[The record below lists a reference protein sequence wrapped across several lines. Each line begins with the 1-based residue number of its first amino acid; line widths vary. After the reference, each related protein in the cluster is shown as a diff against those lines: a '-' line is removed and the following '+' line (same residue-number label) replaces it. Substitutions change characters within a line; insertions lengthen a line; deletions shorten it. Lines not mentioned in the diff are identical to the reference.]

1 MELDKKI
8 LSDITVYTKYA
19 KYIPELQRRE
29 TWEELVQRNMD
40 MHTKKY
46 PELKQSIEQ
55 IYKNFVFTK
64 KVLPS
69 MRSLQFGGKAIEL
82 NNARIYNCAFLP
94 VDDIRSFS
102 ETMFL
107 LLGGTGVGYS
117 VQGHHIDKLPEI
129 RKPDY
134 TKKKKYVVQDSII
147 GWADAIKVLFKSY
160 TGTIRQHVDFDLS
173 DIRPKGSLLIT
184 AGGKAPG
191 PEPLRIA
198 LVKIEAILREKA
210 DGSKL
215 TDIECHDIQCHI
227 ADAVLAGGI
236 RRAAMIS
243 LFDLD
248 SDRMLNCKSSNI
260 PSKIIKQEH
269 PLYTDKDGLQ
279 EDKSKLL
286 LTIEQNGFV
295 YKDILLHIDLNS
307 GKFWDIEQYNSD
319 GTFGWWVCNSQRGRA
334 NNSVTLLRHKIDK
347 KTFDKVWERIEA
359 SGSGEPGIYLTND
372 KDWGTNPCCEIALR
386 PYQFCNLV
394 EINMSNIESQEDLN
408 ARASAA
414 SFIATL
420 QASYTDF
427 HYLRDIWR
435 KNTEKDALLGVSMT
449 GIASNF
455 NLKLDFEEASNIVK
469 NTNINVAEVL
479 GINSAART
487 TAVKPAGTT
496 SLVVGSSSG
505 IHAWHN
511 KYYLRR
517 MRVGKNEAIYQYLQI
532 YHPELIEDEYF
543 SPNTTAVITVPQKAP
558 EGAITRHESTID
570 LLERV
575 KLISQNWVRNG
586 HVKGQNTH
594 NVSCTVS
601 VRPEEWKIVGEWM
614 WVNKDYYNGLSVLP
628 FDGGTYKQ
636 TPFEDCTKELYEK
649 LVQNLHDIDLTKVVE
664 MQDNTSLGDNVA
676 CGGAGCEI

>member
-1 MELDKKI
+1 MSLSLDKQI

-19 KYIPELQRRE
+19 KYLPSKERRE
-29 TWEELVQRNMD
+29 TWDELVTRNME
-40 MHTKKY
+40 MHISKFPKMK
-46 PELKQSIEQ
+46 ESIEQ
-55 IYKNFVFTK
+55 IYKNFVFTR

-94 VDDIRSFS
+94 VDSIHSFS

-117 VQGHHIDKLPEI
+117 VQNHQIEKLPEI
-129 RKPDY
+129 RKPNYDR
-134 TKKKKYVVQDSII
+134 KKRYVVQDSII
-147 GWADAIKVLFKSY
+147 GWADAIKTLFKSY
-160 TGTIRQHVDFDLS
+160 TGELTSHIEFDLS
-173 DIRPKGSLLIT
+173 DIRQKGALLVT

-198 LVKIEAILREKA
+198 LVKIEAILRTKE
-210 DGSKL
+210 DRSKL

-248 SDRMLNCKSSNI
+248 SNAMLNCKAGNWW
-260 PSKIIKQEH
+260 
-269 PLYTDKDGLQ
+269 
-279 EDKSKLL
+279 ED
-286 LTIEQNGFV
+286 NP
-295 YKDILLHIDLNS
+295 
-307 GKFWDIEQYNSD
+307 
-319 GTFGWWVCNSQRGRA
+319 QRGRS
-334 NNSVTLLRHKIDK
+334 NNSVVLLRHKIDK

-386 PYQFCNLV
+386 PYQFCNLT
-394 EINMSNIESQEDLN
+394 EINMADIENQEDLN

-414 SFIATL
+414 SFLGTL
-420 QASYTDF
+420 QASYSDF

-449 GIASNF
+449 GIASES
-455 NLKLDFEEASNIVK
+455 NLKLDYEEAAEIVK
-469 NTNINVAEVL
+469 KTNKETAEAL
-479 GINSAART
+479 GINIAART

-496 SLVVGSSSG
+496 SLVLGTSSG

-511 KYYLRR
+511 DYYIRR
-517 MRVGKNEAIYQYLQI
+517 MRLGKNEAIYSYLAI
-532 YHPELIEDEYF
+532 NHPELLEDEYF
-543 SPNTTAVITVPQKAP
+543 NPTLQSVISVPQKAP
-558 EGAITRHESTID
+558 DGAITRYESTLD

-575 KLISQNWVRNG
+575 KLISKDWVKTG
-586 HVKGQNTH
+586 HEKGNNTH

-601 VRPEEWKIVGEWM
+601 VRDDEWKIIGEWM
-614 WVNKDYYNGLSVLP
+614 WANKDYYNGLSVLP
-628 FDGGTYKQ
+628 YNGGTYKQ
-636 TPFEDCTKELYEK
+636 TPFEDCTKEMYEEMMSTLK
-649 LVQNLHDIDLTKVVE
+649 NVDLSKVIEV
-664 MQDNTSLGDNVA
+664 QDNTNFVDAAA
-676 CGGAGCEI
+676 CGGGNCEIV

>member
-8 LSDITVYTKYA
+8 LSDITVHTKYA
-19 KYIPELQRRE
+19 KFNPQKERRE
-29 TWEELVQRNMD
+29 TWEELVNRNME
-40 MHTKKY
+40 MHIKKY
-46 PELKQSIEQ
+46 PKLKKNIEK
-55 IYKNFVFTK
+55 IYKEYVLTK

-69 MRSLQFGGKAIEL
+69 MRSLQFGGRAIEL

-94 VDDIRSFS
+94 VDSIHSFS

-117 VQGHHIDKLPEI
+117 VQNHHIDKLPEI
-129 RKPDY
+129 RRPNYERSKR
-134 TKKKKYVVQDSII
+134 YVVQDSII
-147 GWADAIKVLFKSY
+147 GWADSIKTLFKSY
-160 TGTIRQHVDFDLS
+160 TGSITSHIEFDLS
-173 DIRPKGSLLIT
+173 DIRPKGAMLVT

-198 LVKIEAILREKA
+198 LVKIEAILREKT

-215 TDIECHDIQCHI
+215 TDLECHRIQCFI

-248 SDRMLNCKSSNI
+248 SDEMLNCKAGN
-260 PSKIIKQEH
+260 
-269 PLYTDKDGLQ
+269 
-279 EDKSKLL
+279 
-286 LTIEQNGFV
+286 
-295 YKDILLHIDLNS
+295 
-307 GKFWDIEQYNSD
+307 
-319 GTFGWWVCNSQRGRA
+319 WWENMPELGRA
-334 NNSVTLLRHKIDK
+334 NNSVVLLRHKIDK

-394 EINMSNIESQEDLN
+394 EIGMGDVKDQQDLN
-408 ARASAA
+408 ERSQAA

-449 GIASNF
+449 GIASKK
-455 NLKLDFEEASNIVK
+455 NLELNYEEASQIVIEQNK
-469 NTNINVAEVL
+469 ELAQIL
-479 GINSAART
+479 GINQAART

-496 SLVVGSSSG
+496 SLVLGTSSG
-505 IHAWHN
+505 IHAWHSE
-511 KYYLRR
+511 YYIRR
-517 MRVGKNEAIYQYLQI
+517 MRINKNEALYTYLSIYL
-532 YHPELIEDEYF
+532 PDLLEDEYF
-543 SPNTTAVITVPQKAP
+543 SPKTTAVLSIPQKAP
-558 EGAITRHESTID
+558 EGAITRYESTLD

-575 KLISQNWVRNG
+575 KLISRDWVKTG
-586 HVKGQNTH
+586 HIKGQNTH

-636 TPFEDCTKELYEK
+636 TPFEDCTKETYDRMMATLK
-649 LVQNLHDIDLTKVVE
+649 DVDLSKVVE
-664 MQDNTSLGDNVA
+664 LQDNTNLSDQAA
-676 CGGAGCEI
+676 CAGGACEIT

>member
-1 MELDKKI
+1 MSLSLDKQI

-19 KYIPELQRRE
+19 KYIPNKERRE
-29 TWEELVQRNMD
+29 TWEELVTRNME
-40 MHTKKY
+40 MHTAKFPKMK
-46 PELKQSIEQ
+46 ESIEQ
-55 IYKNFVFTK
+55 IYQNFVFNK

-94 VDDIRSFS
+94 VDSIHSFS

-117 VQGHHIDKLPEI
+117 VQQHQIEKLPEI
-129 RKPDY
+129 RKPNYDR
-134 TKKKKYVVQDSII
+134 KKRYVVQDSII
-147 GWADAIKVLFKSY
+147 GWADAIKTLFKSY
-160 TGTIRQHVDFDLS
+160 TGELTSHVQFDLS
-173 DIRPKGSLLIT
+173 DIRQKGALLVT

-191 PEPLRIA
+191 PEPLRLA
-198 LVKIEAILREKA
+198 LVKIEAILREKE
-210 DGSKL
+210 DRSKL

-248 SDRMLNCKSSNI
+248 SDAMLNCKAGN
-260 PSKIIKQEH
+260 
-269 PLYTDKDGLQ
+269 
-279 EDKSKLL
+279 
-286 LTIEQNGFV
+286 
-295 YKDILLHIDLNS
+295 
-307 GKFWDIEQYNSD
+307 
-319 GTFGWWVCNSQRGRA
+319 WWENNPQRGRA
-334 NNSVTLLRHKIDK
+334 NNSVVLLRHKIDK

-386 PYQFCNLV
+386 PYQFCNLT
-394 EINMSNIESQEDLN
+394 EINMADIESQEDFN

-414 SFIATL
+414 SFLGTL
-420 QASYTDF
+420 QASYSDF

-449 GIASNF
+449 GIASES
-455 NLKLDFEEASNIVK
+455 NLNLNYEEAAQVVK
-469 NTNINVAEVL
+469 DTNNVISAAL
-479 GINSAART
+479 GINKAART

-496 SLVVGSSSG
+496 SLVLGTSSG

-511 KYYLRR
+511 DYYIRR
-517 MRVGKNEAIYQYLQI
+517 MRLGKNEAIYSYLAI
-532 YHPELIEDEYF
+532 NHPELLEDEYF
-543 SPNTTAVITVPQKAP
+543 NPTSQSVISVPQKSP
-558 EGAITRHESTID
+558 DGAITRHESTLD

-575 KLISQNWVRNG
+575 KLISKDWVKQG
-586 HVKGQNTH
+586 HLKGNNTH

-601 VRPEEWKIVGEWM
+601 VRDDEWKIIGEWM
-614 WVNKDYYNGLSVLP
+614 WANKEYYNGLSVLP
-628 FDGGTYKQ
+628 YHGGTYKQ
-636 TPFEDCTKELYEK
+636 TPFEDCTKEVYEEMMATLK
-649 LVQNLHDIDLTKVVE
+649 NVDLSKVIE
-664 MQDNTSLGDNVA
+664 IQDNTNFVDAAA
-676 CGGAGCEI
+676 CGGGNCEIT

>member
-1 MELDKKI
+1 MSLTLDKQI

-19 KYIPELQRRE
+19 KYIPNKERRE
-29 TWEELVQRNMD
+29 TWEELVTRNME
-40 MHTKKY
+40 MHTAKFPKMK
-46 PELKQSIEQ
+46 ESIEQ
-55 IYKNFVFTK
+55 IYQNFVFNK

-94 VDDIRSFS
+94 VDSIHSFS

-117 VQGHHIDKLPEI
+117 VQQHQIEKLPEI
-129 RKPDY
+129 RKPNYDR
-134 TKKKKYVVQDSII
+134 KKRYVVQDSII
-147 GWADAIKVLFKSY
+147 GWADAIKTLFKSY
-160 TGTIRQHVDFDLS
+160 TGELTSHVQFDLS
-173 DIRPKGSLLIT
+173 DIRQKGALLVT

-191 PEPLRIA
+191 PEPLRLA
-198 LVKIEAILREKA
+198 LVKIEAILREKE
-210 DGSKL
+210 DRSKL

-248 SDRMLNCKSSNI
+248 SDAMLNCKAGN
-260 PSKIIKQEH
+260 
-269 PLYTDKDGLQ
+269 
-279 EDKSKLL
+279 
-286 LTIEQNGFV
+286 
-295 YKDILLHIDLNS
+295 
-307 GKFWDIEQYNSD
+307 
-319 GTFGWWVCNSQRGRA
+319 WWENNPQRGRA
-334 NNSVTLLRHKIDK
+334 NNSVVLLRHKIDK

-386 PYQFCNLV
+386 PYQFCNLT
-394 EINMSNIESQEDLN
+394 EINMADIESQEDFN

-414 SFIATL
+414 SFLGTL
-420 QASYTDF
+420 QASYSDF

-449 GIASNF
+449 GIASES
-455 NLKLDFEEASNIVK
+455 NLNLNYEEAAQVVK
-469 NTNINVAEVL
+469 DTNNVISAAL
-479 GINSAART
+479 GINKAART

-496 SLVVGSSSG
+496 SLVLGTSSG

-511 KYYLRR
+511 DYYIRR
-517 MRVGKNEAIYQYLQI
+517 MRLGKNEAIYSYLAI
-532 YHPELIEDEYF
+532 HNPELLEDEYF
-543 SPNTTAVITVPQKAP
+543 NPTSQAVISVPQKAP
-558 EGAITRHESTID
+558 DGAITRYESTLD

-575 KLISQNWVRNG
+575 KLISKDWVKQG
-586 HVKGQNTH
+586 HSKGNNTH

-601 VRPEEWKIVGEWM
+601 VRDDEWKIIGEWM
-614 WVNKDYYNGLSVLP
+614 WANKEYYNGLSVLP
-628 FDGGTYKQ
+628 YHGGTYKQ
-636 TPFEDCTKELYEK
+636 TPFEDCTKEVYEEMMATLK
-649 LVQNLHDIDLTKVVE
+649 NVDLSKVIE
-664 MQDNTSLGDNVA
+664 IQDNTNFVDAAA
-676 CGGAGCEI
+676 CGGGNCEIT

>member
-19 KYIPELQRRE
+19 KFKSELERRE
-29 TWEELVQRNMD
+29 TWEELVNRNME
-40 MHTKKY
+40 MHIKKY
-46 PELKQSIEQ
+46 PKLKKNIEK
-55 IYKNFVFTK
+55 IYKEYVLTK

-69 MRSLQFGGKAIEL
+69 MRSLQFGGRAIEL

-94 VDDIRSFS
+94 IDSIHSFS

-117 VQGHHIDKLPEI
+117 VQNHHIDKLPEI
-129 RKPDY
+129 RKPNY
-134 TKKKKYVVQDSII
+134 ERHKRYVVQDSII
-147 GWADAIKVLFKSY
+147 GWADAIKTLFKSY
-160 TGTIRQHVDFDLS
+160 TGSVNSHIDFDLS
-173 DIRPKGSLLIT
+173 DIRQKGALLIT

-198 LVKIEAILREKA
+198 LVKIEAILREKE

-215 TDIECHDIQCHI
+215 TDLECHDIQCHI

-248 SDRMLNCKSSNI
+248 SDAMLNCKAGNWW
-260 PSKIIKQEH
+260 E
-269 PLYTDKDGLQ
+269 
-279 EDKSKLL
+279 
-286 LTIEQNGFV
+286 
-295 YKDILLHIDLNS
+295 LNA
-307 GKFWDIEQYNSD
+307 
-319 GTFGWWVCNSQRGRA
+319 QRGRA

-372 KDWGTNPCCEIALR
+372 RDWGTNPCCEIALR

-394 EINMSNIESQEDLN
+394 ELNMSNIESQEDFNL
-408 ARASAA
+408 RAQAA
-414 SFIATL
+414 SYIATL

-449 GIASNF
+449 GIASES
-455 NLKLDFEEASNIVK
+455 NLELNYKEATDIVK
-469 NTNINVAEVL
+469 EQNKQLAEEL
-479 GINSAART
+479 GINIAART

-496 SLVVGSSSG
+496 SLVLGTSSG

-511 KYYLRR
+511 DYYIRR
-517 MRVGKNEAIYQYLQI
+517 MRLGKNEAIYTYLAI
-532 YHPELIEDEYF
+532 NHPELLEDEYF
-543 SPNTTAVITVPQKAP
+543 NPNSQSVISVPQRSPK
-558 EGAITRHESTID
+558 GAITRHESTLD

-575 KLISQNWVRNG
+575 KLISKEWVKNG
-586 HVKGQNTH
+586 HIKGQNTH

-601 VRPEEWKIVGEWM
+601 VRPEEWKIIGEWM

-628 FDGGTYKQ
+628 YNGGTYKQ
-636 TPFEDCTKELYEK
+636 TPFEDCTKEVYEEMMK
-649 LVQNLHDIDLTKVVE
+649 TLKDVDLSKVIE
-664 MQDNTSLGDNVA
+664 IQDNTNFGDNLA
-676 CGGAGCEI
+676 CGADGCEIK

>member
-1 MELDKKI
+1 MSLTLDKQI

-19 KYIPELQRRE
+19 KYLPTKERRE
-29 TWEELVQRNMD
+29 TWDELVTRNME
-40 MHTKKY
+40 MHIAKF
-46 PELKQSIEQ
+46 PHLKEAIEQ

-94 VDDIRSFS
+94 IDSIHSFS

-117 VQGHHIDKLPEI
+117 VQNHQIEKLPEI
-129 RKPDY
+129 RKPNY
-134 TKKKKYVVQDSII
+134 ERKKRYVVQDSII

-160 TGTIRQHVDFDLS
+160 TGELTSHIQFDLS
-173 DIRPKGSLLIT
+173 DIRNKGALLVT

-198 LVKIEAILREKA
+198 LVKIEAILRSKA
-210 DGSKL
+210 DRTKL
-215 TDIECHDIQCHI
+215 TDLECHDIQCHI
-227 ADAVLAGGI
+227 ADSVLAGGI

-248 SDRMLNCKSSNI
+248 SNAMLNCKAGN
-260 PSKIIKQEH
+260 
-269 PLYTDKDGLQ
+269 
-279 EDKSKLL
+279 
-286 LTIEQNGFV
+286 
-295 YKDILLHIDLNS
+295 
-307 GKFWDIEQYNSD
+307 
-319 GTFGWWVCNSQRGRA
+319 WWEENPQRGRS
-334 NNSVTLLRHKIDK
+334 NNSVVLLRHKIDRA
-347 KTFDKVWERIEA
+347 TFDKVWERIEA

-386 PYQFCNLV
+386 PYQFCNLT
-394 EINMSNIESQEDLN
+394 EINMSDIESQDDFN
-408 ARASAA
+408 ARSSAA
-414 SFIATL
+414 SFLGTL
-420 QASYTDF
+420 QASYSDF

-449 GIASNF
+449 GIASKS
-455 NLKLDFEEASNIVK
+455 NLELNYEEAANVVK
-469 NTNINVAEVL
+469 ATNKELAKQL

-496 SLVVGSSSG
+496 SLVLGTSSG

-511 KYYLRR
+511 DYYIRR
-517 MRVGKNEAIYQYLQI
+517 MRLGKNEAIYSYLAI
-532 YHPELIEDEYF
+532 HNPELLEDEYF
-543 SPNTTAVITVPQKAP
+543 NPTLQSVISVPQKAP
-558 EGAITRHESTID
+558 EGAITRYESTLD

-575 KLISQNWVRNG
+575 KLISKDWVKKG
-586 HVKGQNTH
+586 HVKGNNTH

-601 VRPEEWKIVGEWM
+601 VRDDEWKEIGDWM
-614 WVNKDYYNGLSVLP
+614 WENKDYYNGLSVLP
-628 FDGGTYKQ
+628 YHGGTYKQ
-636 TPFEDCTKELYEK
+636 TPFEDCTKEVYEQMMLTLK
-649 LVQNLHDIDLTKVVE
+649 NVDLSQVVE
-664 MQDNTSLGDNVA
+664 IQDNTNFTDAVA
-676 CGGAGCEI
+676 CGAGGCEIT

>member
-1 MELDKKI
+1 MSLSLDKQI

-19 KYIPELQRRE
+19 KYLPNKERRE
-29 TWEELVQRNMD
+29 TWNELVTRNME
-40 MHTKKY
+40 MHVAKFPKMK
-46 PELKQSIEQ
+46 ESIEEV
-55 IYKNFVFTK
+55 YKNFVFTK

-82 NNARIYNCAFLP
+82 NNARVYNCAFLP
-94 VDDIRSFS
+94 VDSIYSFS

-117 VQGHHIDKLPEI
+117 VQNHHIEKLPEI
-129 RKPDY
+129 RKPNY
-134 TKKKKYVVQDSII
+134 NRKKKYVVQDSII
-147 GWADAIKVLFKSY
+147 GWADAVKALFKSY
-160 TGTIRQHVDFDLS
+160 TGGLTSHLEFDFS
-173 DIRPKGSLLIT
+173 DIRPKGALLIT

-198 LVKIEAILREKA
+198 LVKIEAVLRQKE
-210 DGSKL
+210 DRSKL

-248 SDRMLNCKSSNI
+248 SDAMLN
-260 PSKIIKQEH
+260 SKA
-269 PLYTDKDGLQ
+269 GNWW
-279 EDKSKLL
+279 ED
-286 LTIEQNGFV
+286 NP
-295 YKDILLHIDLNS
+295 
-307 GKFWDIEQYNSD
+307 
-319 GTFGWWVCNSQRGRA
+319 QRGRS
-334 NNSVTLLRHKIDK
+334 NNSVVLLRHKIDK

-386 PYQFCNLV
+386 PYQFCNLT
-394 EINMSNIESQEDLN
+394 EINMANVESQDDFN
-408 ARASAA
+408 ARAAAA
-414 SFIATL
+414 SFIGTL

-449 GIASNF
+449 GIASNS
-455 NLKLDFEEASNIVK
+455 NLNLNYEEASSFVK
-469 NTNINVAEVL
+469 ETNGIISAALNINK
-479 GINSAART
+479 AART

-496 SLVVGSSSG
+496 SLVLGTSSG

-511 KYYLRR
+511 DYYIRR
-517 MRVGKNEAIYQYLQI
+517 MRLGKNEAIYSYLAI
-532 YHPELIEDEYF
+532 NHPELIEDEYF
-543 SPNTTAVITVPQKAP
+543 NPTLQAVISVPQKAP
-558 EGAITRHESTID
+558 NGAITRHESTLD

-575 KLISQNWVRNG
+575 KLISKDWVKTG
-586 HVKGQNTH
+586 HDKGNNTH

-601 VRPEEWKIVGEWM
+601 VRDDEWKIVGEWM
-614 WVNKDYYNGLSVLP
+614 WANKEYYNGLSVLP
-628 FDGGTYKQ
+628 YHGGTYKQ
-636 TPFEDCTKELYEK
+636 TPFEDCTEEVYNSMMAVLND
-649 LVQNLHDIDLTKVVE
+649 VDLSKVIE
-664 MQDNTSLGDNVA
+664 IQDNTNFNDAVA
-676 CGGAGCEI
+676 CGGGNCEIV

>member
-19 KYIPELQRRE
+19 KYKPELERRE
-29 TWEELVQRNMD
+29 TWDELVNRNME
-40 MHTKKY
+40 MHIKKY
-46 PELKQSIEQ
+46 PKLKTNIEK
-55 IYKNFVFTK
+55 IYKEYVLTK

-69 MRSLQFGGKAIEL
+69 MRSLQFGGRAIDL

-94 VDDIRSFS
+94 IDSIHSFS

-117 VQGHHIDKLPEI
+117 VQNHHIDKLPEI
-129 RKPDY
+129 RKPNYDRN
-134 TKKKKYVVQDSII
+134 KRYVVQDSII
-147 GWADAIKVLFKSY
+147 GWADAIKTLFKSY
-160 TGTIRQHVDFDLS
+160 TGSITSHIEFDLS
-173 DIRPKGSLLIT
+173 DIRPKGAMLVT

-198 LVKIEAILREKA
+198 LVKIEAILREKE
-210 DGSKL
+210 DSSKL
-215 TDIECHDIQCHI
+215 TDLECHDIQCHI

-248 SDRMLNCKSSNI
+248 SDAMLNCKAGN
-260 PSKIIKQEH
+260 
-269 PLYTDKDGLQ
+269 
-279 EDKSKLL
+279 
-286 LTIEQNGFV
+286 
-295 YKDILLHIDLNS
+295 
-307 GKFWDIEQYNSD
+307 
-319 GTFGWWVCNSQRGRA
+319 WWENNPQRGRS

-372 KDWGTNPCCEIALR
+372 RDWGTNPCCEIALR

-394 EINMSNIESQEDLN
+394 EIGMGDIKDQADLN
-408 ARASAA
+408 ARAQAA
-414 SFIATL
+414 AYIATL

-427 HYLRDIWR
+427 HYLRDIWK

-449 GIASNF
+449 GIAAEN
-455 NLKLDFEEASNIVK
+455 NLKLNYEQAANIVK
-469 NTNINVAEVL
+469 EQNRQLAEEI
-479 GINSAART
+479 GINPSARS

-496 SLVVGSSSG
+496 SLVLGTSSG

-511 KYYLRR
+511 DYYIRR
-517 MRVGKNEAIYQYLQI
+517 MRVNKNEAMYQFLAI
-532 YHPELIEDEYF
+532 YHPELLEDEYF
-543 SPNTTAVITVPQKAP
+543 SPNTTAVISVPQKAP
-558 EGAITRHESTID
+558 EGAITRHESTLD

-575 KLISQNWVRNG
+575 KLISRDWVKNG
-586 HVKGQNTH
+586 HNKGQNTH

-601 VRPEEWKIVGEWM
+601 VRPDEWKIIGEWM
-614 WVNKDYYNGLSVLP
+614 WANKDYYNGLSVLP
-628 FDGGTYKQ
+628 YDGGSYKQ
-636 TPFEDCTKELYEK
+636 MPFSDCTKEEYEK
-649 LVQNLHDIDLTKVVE
+649 LMETLKDVDLSKIVE
-664 MQDNTSLGDNVA
+664 MQDNTVLGDNIA
-676 CGGAGCEI
+676 CGGPNGCEI

>member
-1 MELDKKI
+1 MSLSLDKQI

-19 KYIPELQRRE
+19 KYLPNKERRE
-29 TWEELVQRNMD
+29 TWEELVTRNME
-40 MHTKKY
+40 MHTTKFPKMK
-46 PELKQSIEQ
+46 ESIEQ
-55 IYKNFVFTK
+55 IYQNFVFNK

-94 VDDIRSFS
+94 VDSIHSFS

-117 VQGHHIDKLPEI
+117 VQQHQIEKLPEI
-129 RKPDY
+129 RKPNYDR
-134 TKKKKYVVQDSII
+134 KKRYVVQDSII
-147 GWADAIKVLFKSY
+147 GWADAIKTLFKSY
-160 TGTIRQHVDFDLS
+160 TGELTSHIQFDLS
-173 DIRPKGSLLIT
+173 DIRQKGALLVT

-191 PEPLRIA
+191 PEPLRLA
-198 LVKIEAILREKA
+198 LVKIEAILREKE
-210 DGSKL
+210 DRSKL

-248 SDRMLNCKSSNI
+248 SDAMLNCKAGN
-260 PSKIIKQEH
+260 
-269 PLYTDKDGLQ
+269 
-279 EDKSKLL
+279 
-286 LTIEQNGFV
+286 
-295 YKDILLHIDLNS
+295 
-307 GKFWDIEQYNSD
+307 
-319 GTFGWWVCNSQRGRA
+319 WWENNPQRGRA
-334 NNSVTLLRHKIDK
+334 NNSVVLLRHKIDK

-386 PYQFCNLV
+386 PYQFCNLT
-394 EINMSNIESQEDLN
+394 EINMADIEDQEDFN

-414 SFIATL
+414 SFLGTL
-420 QASYTDF
+420 QASYSDF

-449 GIASNF
+449 GIASES
-455 NLKLDFEEASNIVK
+455 NLKLNYEETAQVVK
-469 NTNINVAEVL
+469 ETNSIISAALNINR
-479 GINSAART
+479 AART

-496 SLVVGSSSG
+496 SLVLGTSSG

-511 KYYLRR
+511 DYYIRR
-517 MRVGKNEAIYQYLQI
+517 MRLGKNEAIYSYLAI
-532 YHPELIEDEYF
+532 NHPELLEDEYF
-543 SPNTTAVITVPQKAP
+543 NPTSQSVISVPQKSP
-558 EGAITRHESTID
+558 DGAITRHESTLD

-575 KLISQNWVRNG
+575 KLISKDWVKQG
-586 HVKGQNTH
+586 HSKGNNTH

-601 VRPEEWKIVGEWM
+601 VRDDEWKIIGEWM
-614 WVNKDYYNGLSVLP
+614 WANKEYYNGLSVLP
-628 FDGGTYKQ
+628 YHGGTYKQ
-636 TPFEDCTKELYEK
+636 TPFEDCTKEVYEQMMSTLK
-649 LVQNLHDIDLTKVVE
+649 NVDLSKVIEV
-664 MQDNTSLGDNVA
+664 QDNTNFADSAA
-676 CGGAGCEI
+676 CGGGNCEIT